1 MEQTAA
7 VRERIVSWEDPAILQ
22 QAGMAASGLE
32 VMTALLNGTLPA
44 PPVIQLLGISLAEV
58 EAGRVVMTL
67 PVDEH
72 LYNPMATVHGG
83 MITTLL
89 DSVVGCAVH
98 TILPHGRGY
107 TTLEIKVNFVRGATI
122 KSGTL
127 IGEGRVVHH
136 GRQTAIAEGT
146 IKDANGKLYAT
157 ASTTCLLFDFA
168 GNAN

>member
-7 VRERIVSWEDPAILQ
+7 IRERIVNWEDPAILQ

-32 VMTALLNGTLPA
+32 VMTALLNGTLPP
-44 PPVIQLLGISLAEV
+44 PPVIALLGITLAEV

-67 PVDEH
+67 PVGEH

-89 DSVVGCAVH
+89 DSVVGCAVQ

-107 TTLEIKVNFVRGATI
+107 TTLEIKVNFIRGA
-122 KSGTL
+122 SARNGTL

-136 GRQTAIAEGT
+136 GRQTAVAEGT

-157 ASTTCLLFDFA
+157 ATTTCLII
-168 GNAN
+168 GNAD